1 MAAATPSPLASSVEK
16 TNGAK
21 LSRLL
26 IDGGTTV
33 LGIAFDSCHPPANL
47 AADLNANYLTLKILL
62 RKRVLRTAQWDQ
74 LFPPGGATPDSKTF
88 DITLLF
94 LLLTNICGLTPP
106 PSGWHVKPPPSDTSR
121 EANLARIKF
130 FRNELYGHVT
140 TTCVDTLTFNALWLE
155 ISAVLVP
162 FGLDQA
168 EIDRLKAERRGEE
181 DYLDALLDW
190 ADSEEDIKSQLKEM
204 RQCQTETQQDVGKV
218 LETQLED
225 RKTLEDS
232 KAKLDE
238 VHQTQT
244 SIQRNVERVHQTQLE
259 DRKTLEDSK
268 AKLDEVHQT
277 QTNIQGNVERVHQ
290 TQLEDRK
297 TLEDSKA
304 KLDEVHQTQTN
315 IQGNVERVHQ
325 TQLEDRK
332 TLEDSKAKL
341 DEVHQTQTNIQG
353 NVERI
358 HQTQLEDRKTL
369 EDSKAK
375 LDEVHQTQTN
385 IQGNVERVHQTQSS
399 IQGTVKRVCQTQ
411 LEDHETL
418 QDNKSML
425 QEVRQTQTKT
435 QEIVERVVKT
445 QEEHFETLQ
454 EVKQTVDSLKDG
466 KDKNREEEV
475 LRTLAK
481 SEFKGDIE
489 YHVGRFQEGT
499 REWVFN
505 KVQDWLDDRNSQNRV
520 MVISADAG
528 MGKSVISAVICKRMQ
543 EADRLSG
550 SHFCQHNNAR
560 YRNPQLMLQSL
571 ACHLCHALPE
581 YKQALV
587 KQLSRNLGKDLNIM
601 GVEELF
607 ALLFKE
613 PLSTVA
619 DPRRNM
625 LMVIDGL
632 DESEFQERNELL
644 DVIANHFCKLPCW
657 IRFLCTTRPERN
669 FAEALKQLKPFQ
681 LEPNKEENVQD
692 IKLFLEKKM
701 QCLMRQD
708 SSNTIVEKLVKKS
721 EGLMLYA
728 YFLVLFIEENVSVLD
743 KGDLDGSL
751 PLAISSVYHS
761 YFKRL
766 EYELIKE
773 LGVKEENFLSL
784 LCAVTA
790 SREPLPVDFV
800 SKVLVPSANSP
811 VARRKVLKAIG
822 SVSSLL
828 PVRGGCLH
836 VIHKSVKDWL
846 TDTSCFGEHD
856 FIIDEKEGHRI
867 LSSLCSEELDN
878 LKQKGVHDTE
888 FSSTAKYALNHG
900 VRHMLQLDENMG
912 SRSLEE
918 CVQTYVLDLEL
929 LYAKLCFN
937 NSIAVEDIL
946 WLQNQE
952 ISQGLS
958 DDSKGFLN
966 TFKFLLRKYFN
977 TFTNHP
983 HVCFET
989 MLNEGGAVLSSV
1001 ASNLLKNKYP
1011 EIPYMEL
1018 IHKQMQQGAVLARFQ
1033 CSSEVACLDVSPQ
1046 LDYMVC
1052 ECKDGTIQLWSLHT
1066 GKLVW
1071 TRPVR
1076 VKKHY
1081 SPFSNALRNS
1091 HSYHISFYRSVIFHP
1106 TEEVV
1111 LPGVLSYAYTFDGD
1125 LKPLFL
1131 ESKCTFTVCSVSGNK
1146 TTMLTDC
1153 PDDAKSIILWS
1164 LENGSEITR
1173 TTRKRDVLSFAWSR
1187 DGKLLAIS
1195 HIAGSIAIVDAM
1207 ESFRTLA
1214 KTVMPEVCGM
1224 IKMSPDCRS
1233 LFCNG
1238 GKLFGKNERFFRL
1251 NLNMELGKRKKPSY
1265 HDCESFVPWDCESHS
1280 ETGFLLG
1287 DPISSDYGVFDF
1299 VLNEQSVLRGYFN
1312 SGFIDML
1319 NISELRKKY
1328 GEASFMRI
1336 GNITFSLSG
1345 DTVYVVGDATETT
1358 VSAWNVSS
1366 GELITEKSIRACYV
1380 LPYQRNCLVTV
1391 KEGVLLVTRSG
1402 TLELWNSE
1410 LSQCVRNWTDVNRI
1424 TRVIPMSEERVA
1436 CEAKKQVIIL
1446 DTTSGEIVSTI
1457 PTSHDEDLL
1466 ACNSKYQLLTYRSRS
1481 LQFSD
1486 GRTTIWR
1493 KRCRLARPPRGMFSL
1508 SEQFVV
1514 ILAKSIFAGEGVCVH
1529 DAISGETLHIL
1540 REDYRHYLNCIFI
1553 SDEEC
1558 VISSKAAPGDCF
1570 LQLFNV
1576 KSGDLLSV
1584 LDLETEANCLVAC
1597 PRKRL
1602 LAIATRDS
1610 KHGFNLITVQLPQD
1624 KDIRKSKR

>member
-1 MAAATPSPLASSVEK
+1 MAAAAPSPLASSVEK

-33 LGIAFDSCHPPANL
+33 LRIAFDSYHPPANL
-47 AADLNANYLTLKILL
+47 AADLSANYLTLNNLL

-106 PSGWHVKPPPSDTSR
+106 PSGWHAKPPSSDTSC
-121 EANLARIKF
+121 EANLACIKY

-140 TTCVDTLTFNALWLE
+140 TTGVDTLTFNALWLE
-155 ISAVLVP
+155 ISAVLVAV
-162 FGLDQA
+162 GLDQA
-168 EIDRLKAERRGEE
+168 EIDRLKAEHCGEE
-181 DYLDALLDW
+181 DYLDVLLEW
-190 ADSEEDIKSQLKEM
+190 ADSEEDIKSQLKEL

-218 LETQLED
+218 LE
-225 RKTLEDS
+225 
-232 KAKLDE
+232 
-238 VHQTQT
+238 
-244 SIQRNVERVHQTQLE
+244 TQLE

-297 TLEDSKA
+297 AIEDSKA
-304 KLDEVHQTQTN
+304 KLDE
-315 IQGNVERVHQ
+315 VHQ

-341 DEVHQTQTNIQG
+341 DEVHQTQ
-353 NVERI
+353 
-358 HQTQLEDRKTL
+358 
-369 EDSKAK
+369 
-375 LDEVHQTQTN
+375 
-385 IQGNVERVHQTQSS
+385 
-399 IQGTVKRVCQTQ
+399 

-418 QDNKSML
+418 HDNKSML
-425 QEVRQTQTKT
+425 REVRQTQSKT
-435 QEIVERVVKT
+435 QEIVEGVVKT

-466 KDKNREEEV
+466 RDKDREEEV
-475 LRTLAK
+475 LRNLAK
-481 SEFKGDIE
+481 AEFKGDIE

-505 KVQDWLDDRNSQNRV
+505 KVQNWLDDRNSQNRV

-543 EADRLSG
+543 EAGRLSG

-587 KQLSRNLGKDLNIM
+587 KQLSRNLGEDLNNM

-619 DPRRNM
+619 DPGRNM

-657 IRFLCTTRPERN
+657 IRFLCTTRPARN
-669 FAEALKQLKPFQ
+669 ISEALKQLKPFQ
-681 LEPNKEENVQD
+681 LEPNEEDNMQD
-692 IKLFLEKKM
+692 IKRFFEKRM
-701 QCLMRQD
+701 QYLMRQD
-708 SSNTIVEKLVKKS
+708 NKNTIVEKLVKKS

-728 YFLVLFIEENVSVLD
+728 YFLVLFVEENVSILD
-743 KGDLDGSL
+743 KGDLHGSL
-751 PLAISSVYHS
+751 PLAISSVYLS

-766 EYELIKE
+766 EYEVTKE
-773 LGVKEENFLSL
+773 LGVKEDNFLSL

-790 SREPLPVDFV
+790 SREPLPVDFI

-811 VARRKVLKAIG
+811 VAGRKVLKAIG

-828 PVRGGCLH
+828 PVRDGCLH
-836 VIHKSVKDWL
+836 VIHMSVKDWL

-867 LSSLCSEELDN
+867 LSSLCSNELDN

-888 FSSTAKYALNHG
+888 FSSTVKYALNHG
-900 VRHMLQLDENMG
+900 VRHMLQLDENMR

-918 CVQTYVLDLEL
+918 CVQAYVLDLEL

-937 NSIAVEDIL
+937 SSIAAEDIL
-946 WLQNQE
+946 WLENQE
-952 ISQGLS
+952 ISQELS
-958 DDSKGFLN
+958 EDSKGLLN
-966 TFKFLLRKYFN
+966 TLKFLLRKYFN

-983 HVCFET
+983 HVFFET
-989 MLNEGGAVLSSV
+989 MLNKGGAILSSV
-1001 ASNLLKNKYP
+1001 ASNLLQNNYP

-1018 IHKQMQQGAVLARFQ
+1018 VHKEMQQGAVLARFE

-1052 ECKDGTIQLWSLHT
+1052 ESGDGTIQLWSLHT

-1071 TRPVR
+1071 TRPVM
-1076 VKKHY
+1076 VKKRYFLSTTAH
-1081 SPFSNALRNS
+1081 R
-1091 HSYHISFYRSVIFHP
+1091 ISFCPFVLSLYRSVVFHP
-1106 TEEVV
+1106 TKKVV
-1111 LPGVLSYAYTFDGD
+1111 LPGVLGHAYTFDGD
-1125 LKPLFL
+1125 LKPLYP
-1131 ESKCTFTVCSVSGNK
+1131 ESNCRFTVCSISGDK
-1146 TTMLTDC
+1146 TKILTDY
-1153 PDDAKSIILWS
+1153 PGNAKCIIMWS

-1173 TTRKRDVLSFAWSR
+1173 TTRNEGVLSFAWSR

-1195 HIAGSIAIVDAM
+1195 NFSGAISIVDAM
-1207 ESFRTLA
+1207 NGFRTLA
-1214 KTVMPEVCGM
+1214 ETVNPAACGM
-1224 IKMSPDCRS
+1224 IRFSSDCRS
-1233 LFCNG
+1233 LFCLSAEN
-1238 GKLFGKNERFFRL
+1238 FIYFHISRA
-1251 NLNMELGKRKKPSY
+1251 ELPNCTLSDIESY
-1265 HDCESFVPWDCESHS
+1265 VPWGCESHS
-1280 ETGFLLG
+1280 EAGFLLG
-1287 DPISSDYGVFDF
+1287 DTISSGDSAFDF
-1299 VLNEQSVLRGYFN
+1299 VLNRQTVLRG
-1312 SGFIDML
+1312 SPGSSSIDML
-1319 NISELRKKY
+1319 NISKLRKTEKD
-1328 GEASFMRI
+1328 ATVTRI
-1336 GNITFSLSG
+1336 SDIAFSLSG
-1345 DTVYVVGDATETT
+1345 EIVYFVGYAAETI

-1366 GELITEKSIRACYV
+1366 RELILEKSMTLLRAGS
-1380 LPYQRNCLVTV
+1380 LSPNQRNRLVAV
-1391 KEGVLLVTRSG
+1391 KEGVLLTTTSG

-1410 LSQCVRNWTDVNRI
+1410 LSQCVRNWTDINGI
-1424 TRVIPMSEERVA
+1424 TKLIPISEERVA
-1436 CEAKKQVIIL
+1436 CEAENQVIIL

-1457 PTSHDEDLL
+1457 PTSHDEYLV
-1466 ACNSKYQLLTYRSRS
+1466 ACNSKCQLLTCSFRS
-1481 LQFSD
+1481 LQLSD
-1486 GRTTIWR
+1486 GKTALWR
-1493 KRCRLARPPRGMFSL
+1493 KGTFFVLSFSYGVFSL
-1508 SEQFVV
+1508 SEQYVLIFLLHFGKSYMFV
-1514 ILAKSIFAGEGVCVH
+1514 L
-1529 DAISGETLHIL
+1529 DAISGETLHTL
-1540 REDYRHYLNCIFI
+1540 CEGFLHSGFKFI

-1558 VISSKAAPGDCF
+1558 VISCRTLSGDYC

-1576 KSGDLLSV
+1576 KSGDLLSILQ
-1584 LDLETEANCLVAC
+1584 LDVEANCLAVC

-1602 LAIATRDS
+1602 LAIAQRDS
-1610 KHGFNLITVQLPQD
+1610 KHGFKLVHVQLPQD
-1624 KDIRKSKR
+1624 KDSRKR